1 MTAFEPTD
9 RGAAR
14 GDSPL
19 ERYVRQ
25 LLRDADKTPRSTQP
39 RIRPDS
45 VVQGNRSRLEP
56 ALRPPHRSLT
66 DDSPPRAT
74 G

>member
-1 MTAFEPTD
+1 MAAHEPTD

-25 LLRDADKTPRSTQP
+25 LLRDADRMRRTTPP
-39 RIRPDS
+39 RIRADRPLR
-45 VVQGNRSRLEP
+45 VE
-56 ALRPPHRSLT
+56 RPPRDVAA
-66 DDSPPRAT
+66 DDRPPAAA
-74 G
+74 

>member
-1 MTAFEPTD
+1 MAAFEPTD

-25 LLRDADKTPRSTQP
+25 LLRDADRMHRRTQP
-39 RIRPDS
+39 R
-45 VVQGNRSRLEP
+45 NRSDRPLPVEP
-56 ALRPPHRSLT
+56 PPPHGAAADDRPP
-66 DDSPPRAT
+66 A

>member
-1 MTAFEPTD
+1 MAAVEPT
-9 RGAAR
+9 RR

-25 LLRDADKTPRSTQP
+25 LLRDADRMRRTAPPR
-39 RIRPDS
+39 RPLDK
-45 VVQGNRSRLEP
+45 
-56 ALRPPHRSLT
+56 LRPL
-66 DDSPPRAT
+66 PPQAAPPDQRPPA